1 VRARARGRSL
11 KQGAWSLN
19 RMHAWHDIYVDDHL
33 VEKAFPVVIEVPM
46 GSKNKYELDKE
57 TGLLKLDRVLYSA
70 VHYPANYGFIPRT
83 FCDDGD
89 PLDAL
94 VIGQEAVVP
103 LTIVE
108 ARAIG
113 VMRMRDEKGL
123 DDKIIAVSVQDP
135 AFTDYTDHSQL
146 PGYLLREIRRFFE
159 DYKILEHKQ
168 VVVEDFMGPPD
179 AIRIV
184 REALSLYRKLRRGE
198 LGKI

>member
-1 VRARARGRSL
+1 
-11 KQGAWSLN
+11 
-19 RMHAWHDIYVDDHL
+19 MHPWHDIYVDDHL
-33 VEKAFPVVIEVPM
+33 IGHEFPVVIEVPM

-57 TGLLKLDRVLYSA
+57 IGLLRLDRVLYGA

-94 VIGQEAVVP
+94 VLGQEPVHP

-123 DDKIIAVSVQDP
+123 DDKILAVSVKDP
-135 AFTDYTDHSQL
+135 SVNEYSDHSQL
-146 PGYLLREIRRFFE
+146 PGFLTKEIQRFFR
-159 DYKILEHKQ
+159 DYKVLENKM
-168 VVVEDFMGPPD
+168 VEVEDFIGP
-179 AIRIV
+179 A
-184 REALSLYRKLRRGE
+184 EALHILQESLAMYRQLRRGE
-198 LGKI
+198 LKKR